1 MEKTNMV
8 TLRSLAPSLT
18 RITVAGAVGA
28 ALHIGQ
34 GNCDLVDDQAVEF
47 SRAVLHQTDI
57 EGEVICCEGPKTM
70 PQASNTEKKSAQAQ
84 VVVQKSSSST
94 PLTEQLLLVK
104 AEKIPYLLLR
114 VLLLDVSKFCLMMVT
129 TSKLLP

>member
-1 MEKTNMV
+1 MV